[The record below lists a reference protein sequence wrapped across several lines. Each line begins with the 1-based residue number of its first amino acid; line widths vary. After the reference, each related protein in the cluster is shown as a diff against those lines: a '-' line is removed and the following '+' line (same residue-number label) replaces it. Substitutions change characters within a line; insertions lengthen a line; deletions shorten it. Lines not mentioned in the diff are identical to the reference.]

1 MTTTNTANN
10 KTYLNTEKMEMQ
22 IAEFLQEHREI
33 ETILPVVIGVIVTT
47 RFQLRGAN
55 ALLVNLLVASVSRQ
69 LLTNLKKPASHLQT
83 ETNKYAAVHQAEQL
97 LGVAIA
103 HSIPGRLRLQIPRLA
118 TDSDYARRLENLLSA
133 NENVITVRINRAA
146 ASIAINYETGQMTEL
161 ELGLGLR
168 NIIEAAEGVEQTH
181 DSDNFTSENN

>member
-69 LLTNLKKPASHLQT
+69 LLTNLKKPA
-83 ETNKYAAVHQAEQL
+83 
-97 LGVAIA
+97 GVGLK
-103 HSIPGRLRLQIPRLA
+103 SGGKPPME
-118 TDSDYARRLENLLSA
+118 S
-133 NENVITVRINRAA
+133 TV
-146 ASIAINYETGQMTEL
+146 
-161 ELGLGLR
+161 
-168 NIIEAAEGVEQTH
+168 
-181 DSDNFTSENN
+181 